1 MSIHLI
7 NNGRSAP
14 DPNALELVSFRVI
27 GKPYSSW
34 RAIIAETGD
43 SDTAFLMGL
52 KALHGITIDKRADP
66 MLFMA
71 QDTQQMRWMKED
83 GVESPTLC
91 QLMLTTRAFSL
102 TEGGCADRFK
112 AVLAKESKDEE
123 PPLS

>member
-7 NNGRSAP
+7 NNGRPAP

-43 SDTAFLMGL
+43 SDTAFLLGL
-52 KALHGITIDKRADP
+52 KALHGITIDKQADP

-71 QDTQQMRWMKED
+71 QDTQQMRWLKED
-83 GVESPTLC
+83 GVENPTWC
-91 QLMLTTRAFSL
+91 QILLTARAFAL
-102 TEGGCADRFK
+102 TEGGCAVRFK
-112 AVLAKESKDEE
+112 AVLAKESNGEE
-123 PPLS
+123 QPLS